1 MFPCFQTLTWR
12 NDCHKN
18 DSHIKLWISH
28 SFWKDFYLYVLSFM
42 ISYGKTTLFRIS
54 WGCRLLRCYLNSV
67 NSSVA
72 RVYMLMY
79 ITYEGTA
86 LESWFLYFVHFVF
99 VYSKCLHSYIFLT
112 KTHLPLYQFYK
123 SNKHLKEKRLH
134 DKWVKK
140 DFLIATELVLLA
152 VAMVKFSLC
161 SDTEDPIL

>member
-72 RVYMLMY
+72 RVCTCLCISHMRELHWNLDFCTLY
-79 ITYEGTA
+79 I
-86 LESWFLYFVHFVF
+86 LYLFIQN
-99 VYSKCLHSYIFLT
+99 VYTVIFFWQRPIYLCISSIKAISIWRKRDSMINELKKIFL
-112 KTHLPLYQFYK
+112 LPP
-123 SNKHLKEKRLH
+123 S
-134 DKWVKK
+134 
-140 DFLIATELVLLA
+140 
-152 VAMVKFSLC
+152 
-161 SDTEDPIL
+161 